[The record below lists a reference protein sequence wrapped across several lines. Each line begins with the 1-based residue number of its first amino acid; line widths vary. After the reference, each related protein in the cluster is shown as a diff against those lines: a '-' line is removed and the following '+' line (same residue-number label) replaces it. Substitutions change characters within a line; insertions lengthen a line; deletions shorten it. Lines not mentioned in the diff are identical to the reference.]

1 MTAKLQGGE
10 YMNWDDLKILA
21 AVRNKG
27 SFAKA
32 AKLLK
37 INETTVARR
46 LERIQSNLA
55 EPLFDAIDG
64 MRQPTAYC
72 LEILSHVDEMERSVA
87 KISRH
92 RQAITHPV
100 GTIRLTSTAAIA
112 EQILAPTL
120 AQMLLANPGII
131 FQHETSDENRS
142 LSNWETD
149 LAIRLSK
156 PEKGAFHMRKL
167 AEISYSLIQPKQKSD
182 ADLLCAYPQ
191 RLGDVPEMLQL
202 AAELKLNAAR
212 LVTSNLRLIQT
223 ALKSGRAIGVLP
235 SHMAGAFE
243 QDSKFITQRL
253 ERKREAW
260 LLIQPHLR
268 EDPATRIVINWVVS
282 SFAML

>member
-1 MTAKLQGGE
+1 
-10 YMNWDDLKILA
+10 MNWDDLKILA

-32 AKLLK
+32 AKLLN

-46 LERIQSNLA
+46 LERIQSTLA

-64 MRQPTAYC
+64 ERKPTAYC
-72 LEILSHVDEMERSVA
+72 LEILRHVEEMEQSAA
-87 KISRH
+87 KITRH

-100 GTIRLTSTAAIA
+100 GTVRLTSTAAIA

-156 PEKGAFHMRKL
+156 PDKGAFHMRKL
-167 AEISYSLIQPKQKSD
+167 TEISYCLIQPRQKSD
-182 ADLLCAYPQ
+182 STLLCAYPPS
-191 RLGDVPEMLQL
+191 LGDVPEMLQL
-202 AAELKLNAAR
+202 AAELKLETAR

-223 ALKSGRAIGVLP
+223 TLKSGRAIGVLP
-235 SHMAGAFE
+235 SHMTSSFE
-243 QDSKFITQRL
+243 HDGDFITHRL
-253 ERKREAW
+253 DRKREAW

-282 SFAML
+282 CLAKL